1 MQFSVGIPS
10 GDTGLAMP
18 FGAHQSSVTRP
29 QKVQKNKKSKKEG
42 RRRFHSSRT
51 SAAKTRPKIAS
62 TSSAQ
67 EILETTPP
75 VTDEPTNEPGET
87 VCGHYRIKYIHSLEK
102 CRHFVEKIRKCPQKN
117 RLFRKEEAAEKP
129 RTTAPAIE
137 LQPAVRP
144 MTRSQNFIE
153 SARHFKEELASRD
166 SSWEFDPQ
174 FWPQNGPDHFRTEMA
189 SARRK
194 SQLEAEKKATAAA
207 AETTGKDEDNEKDV
221 ENSNPERITA
231 EVTAGPSYAGN
242 SQGFAGSSSEDEA
255 ASFSDISDSRSVDES
270 TETEEES
277 TEEDEEIESFAEFS
291 DGEIFG
297 ESEPGYHTASNPNF
311 LSGLEV
317 GCHSPYCDSG
327 SDFAEDANPELL
339 ISDRRD
345 SENNYG
351 DEYSR
356 AIGVSSTEAQSSALP
371 LSAGNMG
378 NYTLSSVIVPSRR
391 DATPRTTFEVTE
403 RGLSSLFKDLKSAA
417 KCFSWARIDRS
428 GERGDMSRSRKRAS
442 SFLALEDE
450 FSAENDSAIS
460 RSAPARGFK
469 MASRPQPKQARNSH
483 GDYSMRD
490 INYLFGEIHTRHK
503 RPSLY
508 ISLNLDTLD
517 QCIRFSRELDQ
528 YEEILVICKA
538 RELLHEN
545 KTFSALQVELANFNS
560 KNEEACKDL
569 LSKVAFPAKPAT
581 VSQLSFSPM
590 KTRYARQ
597 PIRGILRNKRN
608 DFPTIPISGGHY
620 VNTEQIS
627 GLEKELSA
635 LSLAL
640 RDETMLLA
648 AVPDSQ
654 GSIQATFQKC
664 LLLTIKSSACAK
676 THISQY
682 ISFLLEVKRELFTVF
697 DRLAGAGHEYGLFL
711 EELAS
716 TPSSNRALKYT
727 ERRLS
732 SLLKPIKKAKKLLKG
747 VSNGARSLKRD
758 FSQHVP
764 ILVKLVQTVISSRNA
779 CMLFNE
785 EIGMNTELDPDLK
798 AQYREMVS
806 VSTPLKHHAAL
817 WDVDTFKNALNY
829 LSLGIA
835 AVSDVKIDL
844 EMNMGKIIGKIG
856 DLQTPPVGA
865 KDLSDSESV
874 EVLQPRELDHRMD
887 SSKITADSLNP
898 TSMSSSI
905 QSSSVLSGSPLSS
918 GA

>member
-18 FGAHQSSVTRP
+18 FGAHQASAIRP
-29 QKVQKNKKSKKEG
+29 QKFQKIKKSKKES
-42 RRRFHSSRT
+42 RRRFRSSRT
-51 SAAKTRPKIAS
+51 SAAKTRPGIAS

-67 EILETTPP
+67 ETSETTPK
-75 VTDEPTNEPGET
+75 VTDDPINEPVKA

-129 RTTAPAIE
+129 RPTAPAIE
-137 LQPAVRP
+137 L
-144 MTRSQNFIE
+144 
-153 SARHFKEELASRD
+153 H
-166 SSWEFDPQ
+166 
-174 FWPQNGPDHFRTEMA
+174 PDNFRTEMA

-194 SQLEAEKKATAAA
+194 SQLEAGEKTAAAA
-207 AETTGKDEDNEKDV
+207 AETTGEDGSNKQHA
-221 ENSNPERITA
+221 ENTNPEKNTA
-231 EVTAGPSYAGN
+231 EVAAGPSYAGN

-255 ASFSDISDSRSVDES
+255 ASSFDISDSRSVDES

-277 TEEDEEIESFAEFS
+277 NEEDEEIDSFAEFP
-291 DGEIFG
+291 DEEIFG
-297 ESEPGYHTASNPNF
+297 DSEPGYLTTPNPNF
-311 LSGLEV
+311 LCELGV
-317 GCHSPYCDSG
+317 GCHSPYCDSE
-327 SDFAEDANPELL
+327 SDFADDANPELL
-339 ISDRRD
+339 INDRRD
-345 SENNYG
+345 FENNYG

-356 AIGVSSTEAQSSALP
+356 AIGFSSTEEQSSALP
-371 LSAGNMG
+371 LSAGNLG
-378 NYTLSSVIVPSRR
+378 NYTLSSVSVPVRS

-403 RGLSSLFKDLKSAA
+403 RSLSSFFKDLKSAA
-417 KCFSWARIDRS
+417 KCFSRARNDGSEEASNIS
-428 GERGDMSRSRKRAS
+428 KSRKRTS
-442 SFLALEDE
+442 SFLSIEDE
-450 FSAENDSAIS
+450 FPAENDSAIS
-460 RSAPARGFK
+460 RSASARG
-469 MASRPQPKQARNSH
+469 SRMVSKPQPKQARNSY
-483 GDYSMRD
+483 GDYSIRTID
-490 INYLFGEIHTRHK
+490 YLFGEIHTRHK

-538 RELLHEN
+538 RELLHAN

-597 PIRGILRNKRN
+597 PIRGILRKKRN

-627 GLEKELSA
+627 GLEEELSA
-635 LSLAL
+635 LSSAL

-648 AVPDSQ
+648 AVPDPQ

-779 CMLFNE
+779 CVLFNE
-785 EIGMNTELDPDLK
+785 KVGMNMELDSDLK

-806 VSTPLKHHAAL
+806 VSTILKHHAAL
-817 WDVDTFKNALNY
+817 WDVDTFKNALEF

-856 DLQTPPVGA
+856 DLQTPPVEA
-865 KDLSDSESV
+865 DDIPDTESV
-874 EVLQPRELDHRMD
+874 EILQPRELDHRMD
-887 SSKITADSLNP
+887 SSNTTADSLNP
-898 TSMSSSI
+898 TLMSSSI
-905 QSSSVLSGSPLSS
+905 QSSSVLSSSPLSS